1 MSHDSSANPLP
12 AAPAHGAE
20 SIAHIVPVRVLLT
33 VFAVLLAFTVLTVAV
48 AELPATWV
56 DLGRWNL
63 WIAIGIATVKAS
75 LVALYFMHLRYDNPF
90 YALIFVTALVFL
102 AVFLSLTL
110 MDTLQYAPT
119 IIN

>member
-1 MSHDSSANPLP
+1 MPYDSTANPP
-12 AAPAHGAE
+12 SPSPAHDE
-20 SIAHIVPVRVLLT
+20 TIAHVVPVRVLLS
-33 VFAVLLAFTVLTVAV
+33 VFAVLLALTVLTVA
-48 AELPATWV
+48 ATWV
-56 DLGRWNL
+56 DLGHWNL
-63 WIAIGIATVKAS
+63 WIALGIATVKAS

-119 IIN
+119 IDNWR